1 MLRLNIGM
9 LFFVAI
15 EPYLFNLLGLETSS
29 ISQTYSSGGF
39 ASEAYAVDIG
49 SIFLILGI
57 MTYVLVKEQR
67 KDTSN
72 PMCSNAIR
80 SFKYSM
86 HAQFVAGSM
95 FLVYAYLGSRRR
107 QYHGCLVFQT
117 AS

>member
-9 LFFVAI
+9 LFFIAI

-57 MTYVLVKEQR
+57 MTYVLVSEQ
-67 KDTSN
+67 KNTSN
-72 PMCSNAIR
+72 NMQPNVIR
-80 SFKYSM
+80 SFRYSM
-86 HAQFVAGSM
+86 YAQFVSG
-95 FLVYAYLGSRRR
+95 
-107 QYHGCLVFQT
+107 
-117 AS
+117 